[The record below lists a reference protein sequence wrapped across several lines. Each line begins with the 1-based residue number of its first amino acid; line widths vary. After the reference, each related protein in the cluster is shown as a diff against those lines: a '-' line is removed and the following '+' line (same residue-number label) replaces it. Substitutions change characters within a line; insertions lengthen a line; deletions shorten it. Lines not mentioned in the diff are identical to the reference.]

1 MTISSLPT
9 APSRTDA
16 PSLFVSRAD
25 AFVSSLSTL
34 QQEINETVA
43 YLNALIGA
51 STAGAAIRIPLF
63 LVNTSTAD
71 SDPGVDGAGA
81 YRANNATF
89 GGTTQL
95 YIDHLDMN
103 NSDIG
108 DALMS
113 MNAST
118 SSVKGQIRLYADAT
132 HYAYYEL
139 TNVTAATGYYKLDV
153 NYLGSTGTFVNL
165 QEIFLYFTRTGDVGT
180 FSGDLAND
188 SIANIKLA
196 TFYQVATL
204 STTTGSVNIDWTA
217 AQNYKQNEPT
227 GSITYTFTAPP
238 GPCHLQLR
246 IASDGTSSA
255 QAITWPATVKW
266 LGAAFSAT
274 TANKN
279 AFVNFFYDGTNY
291 WGQGISEV

>member
-1 MTISSLPT
+1 MTISSLPV
-9 APSRTDA
+9 APSRNDDPAT
-16 PSLFVSRAD
+16 FVSKAD
-25 AFVSSLSTL
+25 AFVAALSTL
-34 QQEINETVA
+34 QSEINSTVD

-63 LVNTSTAD
+63 YVNTSTAD

-89 GGTTQL
+89 AGTTQF
-95 YIDHLDMN
+95 YVDAIDMN
-103 NSDIG
+103 STDIG

-118 SSVKGQIRLYADAT
+118 SSVKGQLRLYADAT
-132 HYAYYEL
+132 HYAYYNL
-139 TNVTAATGYYKLDV
+139 TNVTAASGYYKLDV
-153 NYLGSTGTFVNL
+153 EYLGSTGSFVNY

-180 FSGDLAND
+180 FSGDLSND

-204 STTTGSVNIDWTA
+204 STTTGAVNIDWTA

-246 IASDGTSSA
+246 IVSDGISGA
-255 QAITWPATVKW
+255 QSITWPGTVKW
-266 LGAAFSAT
+266 LGAAFST
-274 TANKN
+274 TVANKN

-291 WGQGISEV
+291 WGQGISEA